1 LFISRIRRSNR
12 INCQVRAFFVLQ
24 KGIPNAESPAGTG
37 TGKPRRVA
45 RPRALAMAAERTKSR
60 GEEAKT
66 RAVAEST
73 SITTTI
79 AHRSRAPSYASP
91 RRTEHNNGV
100 TIARRHAT
108 ANARDRHHHHR
119 SCDRDRDHAR
129 DRSEHCAPNC
139 HCGESIFIAAE
150 KLSLSSELQSSSS
163 SFPNGADGATWP
175 GVSSTRTARARYLL
189 RSSLGGGRVLGV
201 PADSSQM
208 RERSRSPSYTAY
220 PRSLSNAARYGA
232 VIQ

>member
-1 LFISRIRRSNR
+1 MGCWYAFGLVWDRNTMFYVLRALERDQRAGFIRRDYTKPRGFGMCQTFRR
-12 INCQVRAFFVLQ
+12 ISDV
-24 KGIPNAESPAGTG
+24 ESPAGTG

-139 HCGESIFIAAE
+139 HCGESI
-150 KLSLSSELQSSSS
+150 SSSLQKSIS
-163 SFPNGADGATWP
+163 SLLQK
-175 GVSSTRTARARYLL
+175 TRHYPLSCSHHHHRFQTAQTAPLGPVCRQQEQRARGI
-189 RSSLGGGRVLGV
+189 S
-201 PADSSQM
+201 
-208 RERSRSPSYTAY
+208 
-220 PRSLSNAARYGA
+220 
-232 VIQ
+232 